1 MPKSIYHCAAPNC
14 TAPATVE
21 VYLYDVYA
29 NSTGEV
35 FSEIDT
41 TCPFLCAEH
50 VKQNEVGAK
59 GERKPRGTIE
69 YPFSNANGA
78 QGFTIYRNLD

>member
-1 MPKSIYHCAAPNC
+1 MPKVIYCCAAPEC
-14 TAPATVE
+14 TVPATVE

-50 VKQNEVGAK
+50 VKQNENEAR
-59 GERKPRGTIE
+59 GERKPRGVTS
-69 YPFSNANGA
+69 YPFSNLNGA
-78 QGFTIYRNLD
+78 QGFTVYRSLD